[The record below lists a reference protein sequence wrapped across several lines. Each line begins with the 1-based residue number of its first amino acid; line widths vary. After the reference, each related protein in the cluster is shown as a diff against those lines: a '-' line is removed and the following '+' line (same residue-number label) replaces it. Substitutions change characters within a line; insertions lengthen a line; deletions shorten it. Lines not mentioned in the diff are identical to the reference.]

1 MNKKILL
8 IPRREN
14 FEIIINK
21 VKSIEELA
29 EKQGIR
35 FNIYF
40 LGYDKKSAEVAA
52 RLFGYS
58 FVETSMDLNT
68 LSVFYG
74 STKSYG
80 KKRAY
85 IKCYAESNDEARRII
100 IEKIHP
106 DYIIYSDYLEYNN
119 LDIPCINFNEN
130 INQYLL

>member
-1 MNKKILL
+1 MDKTILL
-8 IPRREN
+8 IPRRES

-21 VKSIEELA
+21 VKSIEECA
-29 EKQGIR
+29 EKLGIK
-35 FNIYF
+35 FNIFF
-40 LGYDKKSAEVAA
+40 LGNDKKSTEVAA

-58 FVETSMDLNT
+58 FVGTSVNLDT
-68 LSVFYG
+68 FFVDFG
-74 STKSYG
+74 VTKSYG

-85 IKCYAESNDEARRII
+85 VICYAESNTEARRII